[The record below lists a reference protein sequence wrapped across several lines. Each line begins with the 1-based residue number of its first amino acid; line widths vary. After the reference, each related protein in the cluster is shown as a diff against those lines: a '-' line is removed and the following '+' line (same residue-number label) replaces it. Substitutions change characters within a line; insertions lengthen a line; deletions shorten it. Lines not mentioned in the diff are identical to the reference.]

1 MGTSKPAGN
10 AYSVLDNLFEGC
22 QIIGYDWRYLYINAA
37 GARHGH
43 KSAGELVGRTMM
55 ESYPDIENTEL
66 FGHLKRCMEERTPYL
81 LENLFNFPDGS
92 QGWFELSIEPVPEGV
107 FVLSLDITQR
117 KQNEERIRY
126 LNSTLKT
133 LRNLN
138 QLITQEKSREKLLKK
153 SCEMIVETRGFYFSW
168 ILLFDG
174 NKSFYS
180 AGIPGYEQTH
190 SAFRAQIESGQYPA
204 CVEKIINHTVPFEV
218 CDQLPGGNT
227 KCINQTGCREGKGII
242 SRLEYKR
249 KVYGVIAAYLPAEI
263 ANDPEEQSLFEEL
276 AGDLAFA
283 LYSIEIEQEQQRLNE
298 EIKRSE
304 YLYRSLFE
312 NMLNGLAYCKML
324 FVENKPVDF
333 IFLMVNDAFEAQTG
347 LKDVVGKNVSEV
359 IPGILKSDPE
369 LFEIY
374 GRVALTGKPER
385 FESYVTALDAWFNVS
400 VYSPKQEYFVAV
412 FDVVTRR
419 KKAEIENR
427 TSRRFLEITSRNYFI
442 NLLLGESV
450 KEIRELTGCEAAGI
464 RLLDE
469 SGNIPYQAYL
479 GFSREFYEKESPLSI
494 KSDQCM
500 CINVIKGTTDPNLP
514 FYTPA
519 GSFFMNGTSRFLES
533 VSDEDKGK
541 TRNVCN
547 QHGYETV
554 VLSPV
559 RSGKQIIGLIH
570 VADHRKNMM
579 PLRMVEL
586 VERVASVIGPGILR
600 AMAEEELIRSEEKC
614 KAIFDAA
621 TDGILLADPASRM
634 FYEGNEAI
642 CRMLGYN
649 REEIKSLGV
658 NDIHPKAELA
668 RVISDFEAR
677 ARSEINLS
685 LDIPVLRKDG
695 SVFYADINSAPVTFG
710 GKTYL
715 LGLFRDATQRRKSE
729 EELHMLSRVVQQSP
743 SIVIVSDTTGKIEY
757 VNPRFLQITG
767 YGEQEIIGTNVSK
780 LAGPSA
786 EDQSA
791 MWQTLLEGNEWHG
804 EFLNTK
810 KDGATYWESASIS
823 PLRDHDGAAT
833 HFIKVAEDITRQKLA
848 DEEKHQLRNK
858 AEVSS
863 RLATIGEM
871 AAGIAHEINNPLTSV
886 IGFSELLMQEDLPPG
901 IKEQLKYVLDGSNR
915 VKDIVKRL
923 LTFARQSQPV
933 RSSFD
938 IHALID
944 NTIELRSYVLRTSNI
959 EVIKKYDPSIPWI
972 TADPGQIQQVMVNLI
987 VNAEYA
993 MKKAHNRGTLTVT
1006 THNYGDN
1013 IAVIFHDDGP
1023 GMDKKTLSN
1032 LFHPFFTTKDPG
1044 EGTGLGLSLSR
1055 SILVDH
1061 GGTIEAE
1068 SEIGK
1073 GSTFI
1078 IRLPLVPSV
1087 ETFQN
1092 EDSKIN
1098 NDVPKPNISGTVLVV
1113 DDEPSIR
1120 AYLEKTLSLEGH
1132 TVRQASDLSQVL
1144 DEMKN
1149 FKFDVILLDIRM
1161 PGSSGKEVFE
1171 RIATKWPEMT
1181 KRVIFVTGD
1190 TSDATIRDF
1199 PKGKD
1204 IHYISKPI
1212 DKAQLLG
1219 KIRDVM
1225 GKNKG

>member
-1 MGTSKPAGN
+1 LGTGKPSAN
-10 AYSVLDNLFEGC
+10 PYSVLDNLLEGC
-22 QIIGYDWRYLYINAA
+22 QILGYDWRYLYINAA

-43 KSAGELVGRTMM
+43 KSVDELVGRTMM
-55 ESYPDIENTEL
+55 ESYPGIENTEL
-66 FGHLKRCMEERTPYL
+66 FGHLKRCMKKRTPYL

-92 QGWFELSIEPVPEGV
+92 QGWFELSIEPIPEGV

-133 LRNLN
+133 LRNIN

-153 SCEMIVETRGFYFSW
+153 SCEMMIETRGFYSSC
-168 ILLFDG
+168 ILLFDR
-174 NKSFYS
+174 NKSFFSTS
-180 AGIPGYEQTH
+180 APGHEEIQT
-190 SAFRAQIESGQYPA
+190 AFRAQIESGQYPA
-204 CVEKIINHTVPFEV
+204 CVEKIINHAVSFEV
-218 CDQLPGGNT
+218 CDQLPDGNI
-227 KCINQTGCREGKGII
+227 KCINQTGYGEGKGII

-263 ANDPEEQSLFEEL
+263 ATDFEEQSLFKEL

-283 LYSIEIEQEQQRLNE
+283 LYSIEIEQEQQRLNK

-304 YLYRSLFE
+304 HLYRSLFE

-333 IFLMVNDAFEAQTG
+333 IYLMVNAAFETQTG
-347 LKDVVGKNVSEV
+347 LKDVVGRNVSEV

-374 GRVALTGKPER
+374 GRVALTGKPET
-385 FESYVTALDAWFNVS
+385 FETYVIALDAWFNVS
-400 VYSPKQEYFVAV
+400 AYSPKKEYFVAV

-419 KKAEIENR
+419 KKAEIENL

-442 NLLLGESV
+442 DLLLGESA

-494 KSDQCM
+494 KTDQCM
-500 CINVIKGTTDPNLP
+500 CINVIKGTTDPTLP
-514 FYTPA
+514 FYTSE
-519 GSFFMNGTSRFLES
+519 GSFFMNGTTRFLAS
-533 VSDEDKGK
+533 ISDEEKGK

-547 QHGYETV
+547 QYGYETV
-554 VLSPV
+554 ALSPI

-586 VERVASVIGPGILR
+586 IERVASVIGPGILR

-642 CRMLGYN
+642 CRMLGYS
-649 REEIKSLGV
+649 REEIKNLGV

-668 RVISDFEAR
+668 RVIAKFEAQ

-695 SVFYADINSAPVTFG
+695 SVFHADINSAPVTFG

-729 EELHMLSRVVQQSP
+729 EELQMLSRVVQQSP

-767 YGEQEIIGTNVSK
+767 YSEQEIVGDNVSK
-780 LAGPSA
+780 LAGPKA

-791 MWQTLLEGNEWHG
+791 MWQTLSEGSEWHG

-810 KDGATYWESASIS
+810 KDGTTYWESASIS
-823 PLRDHDGAAT
+823 PLRDHDGAVT

-848 DEEKHQLRNK
+848 EEEKHQLRNK

-886 IGFSELLMQEDLPPG
+886 IGFSELLMQEELPSD

-915 VKDIVKRL
+915 VKDIVRRL
-923 LTFARQSQPV
+923 LTFARQSKPI

-944 NTIELRSYVLRTSNI
+944 NTIELRSYVLKTSNI
-959 EVIKKYDPSIPWI
+959 EVVKIYDPSILWI
-972 TADPGQIQQVMVNLI
+972 TADPGQIQQVMINLI

-993 MKKAHNRGTLTVT
+993 MKKVHGHGTLTVT
-1006 THNYGDN
+1006 THNYGN
-1013 IAVIFHDDGP
+1013 SIAVVFHDDGP

-1055 SILVDH
+1055 SIVVDH

-1073 GSTFI
+1073 GSTFRI
-1078 IRLPLVPSV
+1078 KLPLYS
-1087 ETFQN
+1087 TADAQSN
-1092 EDSKIN
+1092 ESQTEPATLNRI
-1098 NDVPKPNISGTVLVV
+1098 ITGTILVV

-1120 AYLEKTLSLEGH
+1120 AYLGKTLSLEGH
-1132 TVRQASDLSQVL
+1132 TVRQASDLGQAL

-1161 PGSSGKEVFE
+1161 PGFSGKEVFE

-1199 PKGKD
+1199 LKGKD

-1219 KIRDVM
+1219 KIRDIM